1 MKQYEGPC
9 LKHCYFRYSL
19 LFIIIG
25 ILFGIILQ
33 KLIIKK
39 NDNVKKNDNDKKK

>member
-19 LFIIIG
+19 LF
-25 ILFGIILQ
+25 GIILQ
-33 KLIIKK
+33 KLMIKK
-39 NDNVKKNDNDKKK
+39 NDND